1 MTVRELLA
9 RVDSRELSEWM
20 AYYQLE
26 PFGNVREDLQAGIV
40 ASTIANV
47 NRGKNDKAFQPSDFM
62 PFMEKPEQT
71 VDDMKAVMDAIA
83 KGQDGDS
90 R

>member
-20 AYYQLE
+20 AYYQLD

>member
-9 RVDSRELSEWM
+9 RIDSKELSEWM
-20 AYYQLE
+20 GYFELN
-26 PFGNVREDLQAGIV
+26 PFGSVRDDLQAGII

-47 NRGKNDKAFQPSDFM
+47 HRGKNDKSFTPSDFM
-62 PFMEKPEQT
+62 PYMEKPQQSE
-71 VDDMKAVMDAIA
+71 DDMQAVMELLAG
-83 KGQDGDS
+83 KNGDS

>member
-20 AYYQLE
+20 AYYQLD
-26 PFGNVREDLQAGIV
+26 PFGNVREDLHAGIV